1 VSVLA
6 VQLPSFFNPSIE
18 PFSYLLRTPITDL
31 TFQAEFAGGKVD
43 PVEAGKQ
50 GGRSSGSGN
59 DGGSSGGDNYK
70 PTAHGGE
77 KKDGGIDGRV
87 KQ

>member
-1 VSVLA
+1 L
-6 VQLPSFFNPSIE
+6 E
-18 PFSYLLRTPITDL
+18 T
-31 TFQAEFAGGKVD
+31 EFAGGKVD

-59 DGGSSGGDNYK
+59 DGGSSGDNYK